1 MLRADLER
9 TCHFVGSTG
18 PVASS
23 RLPSLL
29 PRHVDRAYL
38 PCRRTF
44 PVELCAAGGDVT
56 AGKAAAGKS
65 ADGKTAAGKAAAGK
79 AADGGGGG
87 SALSWVH
94 ERRPELNP

>member
-1 MLRADLER
+1 M
-9 TCHFVGSTG
+9 
-18 PVASS
+18 
-23 RLPSLL
+23 
-29 PRHVDRAYL
+29 
-38 PCRRTF
+38 RTF

-56 AGKAAAGKS
+56 AGKAAAGKT
-65 ADGKTAAGKAAAGK
+65 AAGKTAAGKTAAGK